1 MRSVFTR
8 PGVYGS
14 ESFRVVKSRRFHREI
29 LARSCS
35 LWRPSADGK
44 KYMDE
49 QTKFQIEI
57 RERLTAIETM
67 LKDMDFKS
75 VEQVADHADNQAQ
88 RNAEDIAK
96 LQAAQT
102 WIVRTIIGAII
113 SAVMAFILI
122 K

>member
-1 MRSVFTR
+1 
-8 PGVYGS
+8 
-14 ESFRVVKSRRFHREI
+14 
-29 LARSCS
+29 
-35 LWRPSADGK
+35 
-44 KYMDE
+44 MDE
-49 QTKFQIEI
+49 QIKFQVEI

-67 LKDMDFKS
+67 LKNMDFKG
-75 VEQVADHADNQAQ
+75 VEQIAESANNQAK

-113 SAVMAFILI
+113 AAIMGFILV

>member
-1 MRSVFTR
+1 
-8 PGVYGS
+8 
-14 ESFRVVKSRRFHREI
+14 
-29 LARSCS
+29 
-35 LWRPSADGK
+35 
-44 KYMDE
+44 MDE
-49 QTKFQIEI
+49 QIKFQVEI

-67 LKDMDFKS
+67 LKNMDFKG
-75 VEQVADHADNQAQ
+75 VEQVAESANNQAK

-113 SAVMAFILI
+113 AAIMGFILV